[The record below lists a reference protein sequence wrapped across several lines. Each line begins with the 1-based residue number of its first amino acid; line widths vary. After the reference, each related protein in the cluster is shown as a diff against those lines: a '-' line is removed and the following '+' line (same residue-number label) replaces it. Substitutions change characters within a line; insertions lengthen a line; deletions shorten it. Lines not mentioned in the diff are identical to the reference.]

1 MENIWLIQ
9 VLSLSTDVRLLLTN
23 DWRGRYRER
32 AATDGML
39 RKISDMSVP
48 NLPISNYGPGLAER
62 VTTV

>member
-9 VLSLSTDVRLLLTN
+9 SVESQHRCPPASNKRL
-23 DWRGRYRER
+23 ER
-32 AATDGML
+32 PIPRAAATDGML